1 MGSKSKHRASF
12 FMKNVMTH
20 LPKRLNSTSWGGTS
34 TDTDDDDNEGV
45 HLDYSS
51 FSNLLGR
58 DVKGHG
64 SEVDTAKTIHTRDDK
79 EDARALQS
87 AKCKVQ
93 DRTAK
98 CEIETKI
105 MKTAHAQCVFV

>member
-1 MGSKSKHRASF
+1 
-12 FMKNVMTH
+12 MKNVMTH
-20 LPKRLNSTSWGGTS
+20 LPKRLNSTSWGRTS

-79 EDARALQS
+79 EDAGALKS
-87 AKCKVQ
+87 AKCK
-93 DRTAK
+93 
-98 CEIETKI
+98 IELQS
-105 MKTAHAQCVFV
+105 AR